1 VLRSFHFW
9 RSRTSEQKQTA
20 AGAWLTATVTY
31 GLRSARPLKKLALD
45 NCISSAGR
53 IATVLRQFSDDE
65 MRR

>member
-1 VLRSFHFW
+1 MSSKRICW
-9 RSRTSEQKQTA
+9 RAVRNA
-20 AGAWLTATVTY
+20 ASVWLTAVVTY

-45 NCISSAGR
+45 NCISSVGR